1 LDRARDRLRHRGQE
15 RRRPPEPPRG
25 DPRRGG
31 DRGTAPRSGR
41 ARARRR
47 VREGGVTLAGDIA
60 RFCRLTWDRG
70 LVSAAGGNI
79 SARIGDTDTFL
90 TTPSGVA
97 LRDTEPD
104 DLVTI
109 DLAGRTL
116 AGPERCKP
124 PTEAHM
130 HPAIYAARP
139 ATRAVAHLHPPHAI
153 AFGIR
158 GEPIPLVTVT
168 SEERLHHTPVVPP
181 APSGSPELAAGVAAA
196 VAAAPADTQVM
207 LLARHGII
215 AWGAS
220 VEQACD
226 VADLAEYTA
235 RIAIAHAAL
244 PARRRVI
251 DISVPN
257 ARGMHVYPGDPVLR
271 VESVRRIADGDPCNL
286 SLLTLGSHTGT
297 HVDAPYHFL
306 ADGPRLG
313 DVGLDRMIGEALV
326 ADLRGRAAIDAAA
339 LDDVALRHGDILLC
353 LPLRFPELDGA
364 PARAVLLACP
374 LRHGCLARSRRRSDR
389 RLRRRRRAP
398 PRARWRRG
406 AAGARGERPRATRHG
421 VRAQHAEPH
430 A

>member
-1 LDRARDRLRHRGQE
+1 M
-15 RRRPPEPPRG
+15 
-25 DPRRGG
+25 
-31 DRGTAPRSGR
+31 
-41 ARARRR
+41 
-47 VREGGVTLAGDIA
+47 TLAGDIA
-60 RFCRLTWDRG
+60 RFCRITWDRG

-90 TTPSGVA
+90 ITPSGVA
-97 LRDTEPD
+97 LRDAEPD

-109 DLAGRTL
+109 DLAGRKL
-116 AGPERCKP
+116 AGPERYRPSK
-124 PTEAHM
+124 EALM
-130 HPAIYAARP
+130 HTAVYAARP

-181 APSGSPELAAGVAAA
+181 APSGSPDLAAGVAAA

-220 VEQACD
+220 VQQACD

-271 VESVRRIADGDPCNL
+271 VESVRRIA
-286 SLLTLGSHTGT
+286 
-297 HVDAPYHFL
+297 
-306 ADGPRLG
+306 
-313 DVGLDRMIGEALV
+313 
-326 ADLRGRAAIDAAA
+326 
-339 LDDVALRHGDILLC
+339 
-353 LPLRFPELDGA
+353 
-364 PARAVLLACP
+364 
-374 LRHGCLARSRRRSDR
+374 
-389 RLRRRRRAP
+389 
-398 PRARWRRG
+398 
-406 AAGARGERPRATRHG
+406 
-421 VRAQHAEPH
+421 Q
-430 A
+430 